1 MRTQRGDWL
10 DERQI
15 QQQTME
21 MLKAQSMQ
29 IMADQGGAPA
39 APPAQTTEPVEA
51 VEEQLT
57 S

>member
-1 MRTQRGDWL
+1 
-10 DERQI
+10 
-15 QQQTME
+15 ME

-39 APPAQTTEPVEA
+39 APPTQQEPVEA